1 MRLPTEFTPQTSQ
14 AGQTGHT
21 SQTGGR
27 ERKLADP
34 GGGLLFDRFSALAQ
48 RPESRRLLGA
58 VVALMLGY
66 YVVSKSFEIGDRSLL
81 VLLNG
86 LTSAGLY
93 FLMASGFTLVFG
105 LARVT
110 NLAHGGIYLL
120 GGYVALSVQRTTN
133 NWLAAVVLGAL
144 FAGGVSVVLYQV
156 LRLLRGDAL
165 RETMLTLGATIV
177 IADQVLAQWGGI
189 PADLD
194 PPSFLRGSIDLPGSA
209 LLYPK
214 FRLAVVLL
222 ALLAGLLLWVLL
234 YRTRFGMLIRAGV
247 DDPDMV
253 AILGIRV
260 PLVLGSVFVL
270 AGALAGTAGAA
281 GGTYLSLA
289 QGEDNRILLASLI
302 VVIAGGLGSLRG
314 AGAASVIVGLGEA
327 FAQTHHPVL
336 SVLITFGML
345 IAILALRPHGLMGK
359 AEHAHS

>member
-1 MRLPTEFTPQTSQ
+1 MHPPTGAAPP
-14 AGQTGHT
+14 AGR
-21 SQTGGR
+21 R
-27 ERKLADP
+27 ERAEAASDP
-34 GGGLLFDRFSALAQ
+34 LRYRLSAFSQ
-48 RPESRRLLGA
+48 RPEARRLFGA
-58 VVALMLGY
+58 AVALLLVY
-66 YVVSKSFEIGDRSLL
+66 YAASKSLEIGDRSLL

-120 GGYVALSVQRTTN
+120 GGYAALSVQRATD
-133 NWLAAVVLGAL
+133 NWLAATALGAL

-156 LRLLRGDAL
+156 LRLLRGDGL

-177 IADQVLAQWGGI
+177 IADQVLAKWGGI
-189 PADLD
+189 PTDLD

-214 FRLAVVLL
+214 FRLAVVAL
-222 ALLAGLLLWVLL
+222 ALLAGLVLWVLL
-234 YRTRFGMLIRAGV
+234 YRTRLGMLIRAGV

-253 AILGIRV
+253 SILGIRV

-270 AGALAGTAGAA
+270 AGALAGIAGAA

-314 AGAASVIVGLGEA
+314 AGAASVIVGLVEA

-345 IAILALRPHGLMGK
+345 IAILALRPHGLMGGTD
-359 AEHAHS
+359 HARL